1 MKNIYKFLAG
11 AVALTAVFSCSKLN
25 DYPVFEDGESFA
37 AFDIISMTVNEDAGT
52 INIPVTIGSVDPKQ
66 VAVAYEVTDGTAKAG
81 EDFSL
86 ADASAVLAFD
96 GETRTMNIEINIV
109 EFAGEYTGDKTFSV
123 SLVSAGGLKLGK
135 NSTCSVKIAD
145 LDHPLA
151 AILGSY
157 TASCKSY
164 SGADLTWTL
173 NFEKDPSDVTVVW
186 VDAPVYWAS
195 QYASWGDYSV
205 YGNVSEDMK
214 TITFPCGQTCG
225 ALSDSPAWFDT
236 ETDVFTLGT
245 WAPGI
250 SLDDSGVITMT
261 MTEDG
266 VWKTDAAM
274 AIWPSETISLYVN
287 MLMAGNTMVWT
298 KQ

>member
-25 DYPVFEDGESFA
+25 DYPVFEDKESFA

-164 SGADLTWTL
+164 NGADLTWTL